1 MSRSVRLFPA
11 RLTKHMHDN
20 SYAWAFAPACSRSFT
35 NLSDTLCTFQ
45 QPGPLLEHA
54 CVESSQNSLADGPP
68 K

>member
-20 SYAWAFAPACSRSFT
+20 IHACTFAPACSRSFT
-35 NLSDTLCTFQ
+35 NFSDTLCTFP
-45 QPGPLLEHA
+45 QPGLLEHA
-54 CVESSQNSLADGPP
+54 CVERRQDSLADGPP